1 MVVAMMLVAAPAP
14 AQGILHLSV
23 PANTPGSTPIYVAG
37 SFNNWNPGDAAF
49 TLTKQADGSYAITL
63 PAAVKGKVEFK
74 FTLGSWDK
82 VEVDSSGRD
91 VPNRSFTFPDT
102 GTATYNGTVASWRDG
117 SPRPTPAHSARASVA
132 VLDTAFVMPELGRT
146 RRVWIYLPPGYA
158 TSDRRYA
165 VLYMHDGQNV
175 FDAATSFAGEWGV
188 DETLDRLRGLGD
200 SGAIVVAVDN
210 GSSLHPLSPSPSGR
224 GGTAG
229 TNTRMDEYDPWVN
242 PKYGGGEGD
251 KYVDFLAHT
260 LKPYID
266 AHYRTQGDRAHTGVA
281 GSSMGG
287 LISLYAALKYPDV
300 FGRVGV
306 FSPAFWVAPA
316 IFDYARHAHALPGTR
331 IYMVMGGKEGD
342 TPDVYVRDARLMAD
356 TLRAAGFDSGGSA
369 VISLVKPDGTHSEG
383 FWQREFPAAYEWLF
397 QSSPLSRRERG
408 SGGEAATWTHGA
420 TCYEVFVR
428 SFYDS
433 NGDGVGDLNGL
444 TQKLDYIKGL
454 GASCI
459 WLMPI
464 MVSPSYHG
472 YDVADYY
479 KVEPAYGTNADF
491 KRLVAA
497 AHARGIAVLID
508 MVLNHTSNE
517 NPWFKAALTD
527 TASPYRSWYR
537 FSPTDLGRGPWGS
550 PAWHKS
556 PVRDE
561 YYYGIFWSGM
571 PDLNYDTPAVE
582 QETEKIADYWLRDMG
597 VDGFRLDAVPYLVEE
612 GTCLMGCPGTHMV
625 LRAYSDHLKSVKPD
639 VYTVGE
645 VWSNIDAMLPYYPD
659 QLTSYFGF
667 ELADS
672 LVAAVRPH
680 PLAPS
685 PSAPV
690 SPHPLAP
697 SPFGRGGTQNLLS
710 GFLRLQ
716 DTLPPYRFSPFLSN
730 HDGTRVM
737 TLLGNDIARAKQ
749 AATLLL
755 TLPGL
760 PFVYYGEEIG
770 MTGDKPDERLRTPM
784 QWAPRTGVGFTTGK
798 EWEVPQGDSLTRT
811 VALEDRDPR
820 SLLNLYRRLIHL
832 RKANEALA
840 TGRLVPLSTAS
851 SHVAAYLRKTA
862 GRAVVVVTNLSDSAV
877 AGVTISSADSVL
889 PRGRYVVKNL
899 LGGRT
904 AAALSVGADGKIQG
918 YVPRSSLGP
927 RESLVLDLSFPF
939 SK

>member
-1 MVVAMMLVAAPAP
+1 MKSHQATWTVRLCLMTLAVAPAA
-14 AQGILHLSV
+14 AQGTLRLSV
-23 PANTPGSTPIYVAG
+23 PANTAASAPIYVAG
-37 SFNNWNPGDAAF
+37 TFNNWNPGDPAF
-49 TLTKQADGSYAITL
+49 TLTKQADGVYAITL
-63 PAAVKGKVEFK
+63 PATVKGKVEFK
-74 FTLGSWDK
+74 FTLGSWEK
-82 VEVDSSGRD
+82 VEVGSSGKD
-91 VPNRSFTFPDT
+91 IPNRSFTFPDT

-117 SPRPTPAHSARASVA
+117 TPRLKPAHSASASVA
-132 VLDTAFVMPELGRT
+132 VLDTAFAMPELGRT

-158 TSDRRYA
+158 TSARRYP

-200 SGAIVVAVDN
+200 SGVIVVAVDN
-210 GSSLHPLSPSPSGR
+210 GQ
-224 GGTAG
+224 
-229 TNTRMDEYDPWVN
+229 TRRMAEYDPWVN
-242 PKYGGGEGD
+242 AQYSGGEGD
-251 KYVDFLAHT
+251 KYVAFLAHT

-266 AHYRTQGDRAHTGVA
+266 SHYRTLGDRSHTGIA

-287 LISLYAALKYPDV
+287 LISLYAALKYPDIY
-300 FGRVGV
+300 GRVGV
-306 FSPAFWVAPA
+306 FSPAFWVAPV
-316 IFDYARHAHALPGTR
+316 IFDYARHAHPVPGTR

-342 TPDVYVRDARLMAD
+342 TPDVFVHDAQRMAD

-369 VISLVKPDGTHSEG
+369 VINLVKADGTHSEW
-383 FWQREFPAAYEWLF
+383 FWRREFPVAYEWLF
-397 QSSPLSRRERG
+397 QNIPPDQSAK
-408 SGGEAATWTHGA
+408 AAAWTHGA

-428 SFYDS
+428 SFFDS
-433 NGDGVGDLNGL
+433 NGDGTGDLNGV

-472 YDVADYY
+472 YDVVDYY
-479 KVEPAYGTNADF
+479 KVEPAYGTKDDF

-497 AHARGIAVLID
+497 AHARGLAVLID

-517 NPWFKAALTD
+517 NPWFKAALAD

-537 FSPTDLGRGPWGS
+537 FSPTDLGAGPWGA

-582 QETEKIADYWLRDMG
+582 KETEKIADYWLRDMG

-612 GTCLMGCPGTHMV
+612 GTCLMGCPGTHAV
-625 LRAYSDHLKSVKPD
+625 LRAYADHLESVKPD

-672 LVAAVRPH
+672 LVSAVRLH

-697 SPFGRGGTQNLLS
+697 SPFGRGGTLGLLS

-716 DTLPPYRFSPFLSN
+716 DTLPPYRYSPFLSN

-737 TLLGNDIARAKQ
+737 TLLGNDIPRAKQ

-798 EWEVPQGDSLTRT
+798 EWEAPQADSMTRN

-832 RKANEALA
+832 RKSNEALA
-840 TGRLVPLSTAS
+840 SGRLVPLAAS
-851 SHVAAYLRKTA
+851 NQHVVAYLRRSLKDSLSVA
-862 GRAVVVVTNLSDSAV
+862 GGRAVVVIANLSDSTM
-877 AGVTISSADSVL
+877 AGVSISSADSVL
-889 PRGRYVVKNL
+889 PRGGYVVKNL

-904 AAALSVGADGKIQG
+904 AAALRVGRDGKIQG
-918 YVPRSSLGP
+918 YVPLSSLGP
-927 RESLVLDLSFPF
+927 RESLVLDLPLPF